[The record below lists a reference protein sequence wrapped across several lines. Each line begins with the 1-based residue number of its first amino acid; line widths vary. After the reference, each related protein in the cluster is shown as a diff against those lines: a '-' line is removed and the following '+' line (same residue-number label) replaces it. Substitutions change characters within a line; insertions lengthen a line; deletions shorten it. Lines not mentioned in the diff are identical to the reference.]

1 MSEVIEWLFEC
12 REVFPKLDKFAIEG
26 IYAPLSCKLLGRMKG
41 AAVSF
46 TDIDAARLLLEG
58 IADKK
63 RSLKSEN
70 KFQIEVNQNLQK
82 IGPIELRKQVVQHV
96 LLHELMHID
105 CQDHIVSAKSY
116 ARRKRKKFHTKE
128 FEAKIHEKYNQLR
141 KAQGLPE
148 ITNADNV
155 HLAVNKIASK
165 VLK

>member
-1 MSEVIEWLFEC
+1 MDEVVEWLFEC
-12 REVFPKLDKFAIEG
+12 RKVFPKLDKFAIEG
-26 IYAPLSCKLLGRMKG
+26 AYAPLSYKLLGRMKG

-58 IADKK
+58 VADRK
-63 RSLKSEN
+63 RSIKSEN

-82 IGPIELRKQVVQHV
+82 IDPPELRKQVVQHV

-105 CQDHIVSAKSY
+105 YQDHIVSAKSY

-128 FEAKIHEKYNQLR
+128 FEEKIHEKYNAIR

-148 ITNADNV
+148 IPDADNV
-155 HLAVNKIASK
+155 HLAVNKIAGK
-165 VLK
+165 FLK